1 MPGFG
6 KVKETRCN
14 TDLRQLLRDPSED
27 MVVQVPG
34 LCQILDVARQMV
46 LAAPLLSLSKI
57 TAVRL
62 KSTMHRQLSY
72 QMSCCRLIFLPTD
85 CTKEK
90 NVKNCSNS
98 PQRFSF
104 GRHGST
110 HHKVTLEKQRQLNI
124 AYLIELK
131 VLHPTWHK
139 TGHFGD
145 ILPCKSLGLVL
156 KKLNPTQQKQ
166 TTQKQNSLS

>member
-34 LCQILDVARQMV
+34 LCQILDVARQLV

-90 NVKNCSNS
+90 NVKKLLQFSTEIFFWKTWFDAPQSNPGKTTPVKHCILNWVKGFTS
-98 PQRFSF
+98 HLTQNRSLWRHSSLQISWLSTEKTKPNTTKANSTRTQR
-104 GRHGST
+104 H
-110 HHKVTLEKQRQLNI
+110 
-124 AYLIELK
+124 
-131 VLHPTWHK
+131 
-139 TGHFGD
+139 
-145 ILPCKSLGLVL
+145 
-156 KKLNPTQQKQ
+156 
-166 TTQKQNSLS
+166 